1 MPQNAGFTRTQPG
14 FASGIGIESTRISFA
29 AWNRTAFME
38 DIVRYGPQ
46 LEIWMLEI
54 DGFILTVEMEFVASK
69 HFGVVHNPATGKSY
83 TSVQRMI

>member
-1 MPQNAGFTRTQPG
+1 
-14 FASGIGIESTRISFA
+14 
-29 AWNRTAFME
+29 ME